1 MHQQHRSPW
10 SLRAAEVLELEPV
23 QELVRALEQRQQ
35 ELVLGQ
41 PQELVLEPVQEEQSR
56 HRNQRQR

>member
-1 MHQQHRSPW
+1 
-10 SLRAAEVLELEPV
+10 VLELEPV

>member
-1 MHQQHRSPW
+1 
-10 SLRAAEVLELEPV
+10 VLELVPV

-35 ELVLGQ
+35 ELVPGQ
-41 PQELVLEPVQEEQSR
+41 PQELVLEQPVQEEQSR